1 MSMFDNFL
9 GGGSSVD
16 MPKLSDYKELID
28 AQIKANRIN
37 QVTPFGSIT
46 YKTKGGRDPLSFKQW
61 QKRNPAPTMTP
72 STSGSDKGINIFSSS
87 PSGSSYDAAS
97 AYDKY
102 LEDFDEGGKQVARF
116 KFSPEL
122 KGLFK
127 KQFQEDAYA
136 GYEQDFMDRYR
147 ALNDPYREQQ
157 QDRFAQSMF
166 TRGIP
171 EGSDVYGDYY
181 RPIGDEF
188 SRADLMAAQQ
198 AMGYADQRLLND
210 YNRLMMAMGGSAI
223 PVPNVDTL
231 GPANMALNTNIA
243 NAQADA
249 AGSLWNVLPGLAGA
263 YMIGAPDKS
272 WLWGN

>member
-1 MSMFDNFL
+1 MGMFDNIL

-28 AQIKANRIN
+28 AQIKANRID

-46 YKTKGGRDPLSFKQW
+46 YKTKGAKDPLSFNKW
-61 QKRNPAPTMTP
+61 RKKNPAAMVSNPTPT
-72 STSGSDKGINIFSSS
+72 TSGSDKGLFGTPAPNMDSR
-87 PSGSSYDAAS
+87 A
-97 AYDKY
+97 AYDDY
-102 LEDFDEGGKQVARF
+102 LANFDSGGKQVAKF
-116 KFSPEL
+116 KFSPEI

-136 GYEQDFMDRYR
+136 DYEQDFMDRYA

-157 QDRFAQSMF
+157 QERFAQSMF

-181 RPIGDEF
+181 RPLGDEF

-223 PVPNVDTL
+223 PVPNVDTM

-249 AGSLWNVLPGLAGA
+249 AGSLWNVLPSLAGA
-263 YMIGAPDKS
+263 YMVGAPDDS
-272 WLWGN
+272 WLWG